1 MTDLGAM
8 FGLRGRTALVVG
20 GGGGMGRAGAL
31 GLAAAGAHVVVA
43 DRDAAAARGT
53 AAAIESPGDRDDA
66 APAEAVTVDLADAG
80 SIAALVD
87 GYADTADVLV
97 VTPGVNVRRAL
108 ADTTDDD
115 FDLVIDINLRG
126 YYRLLRA
133 FGPRMA
139 ERGGGSIVVFVSF
152 RAMVVEPG
160 QGLYAAAKAG
170 VVQLTKALAAE
181 LGPRGVRV
189 NAIAPGPFETALT
202 EPIRADPA
210 WYDAYTQKTAL
221 RRWAAPDEMAGT
233 VVWLASDA
241 SSYVTGSVVLVDG
254 GWMAVDGRFEPRLS

>member
-1 MTDLGAM
+1 MIDLNSM
-8 FGLRGRTALVVG
+8 FGLTGRTAVVVG
-20 GGGGMGRAGAL
+20 GGAGMGRAGA
-31 GLAAAGAHVVVA
+31 AASATAGAYVVVA
-43 DRDAAAARGT
+43 DRDVEAARGT
-53 AAAIESPGDRDDA
+53 VGSIDESTGGA
-66 APAEAVTVDLADAG
+66 TATAVDLADAA
-80 SIAALVD
+80 SIGALVD
-87 GYADTADVLV
+87 AYADTADVLV
-97 VTPGVNVRRAL
+97 VTPGINVRRAL

-115 FDLVIDINLRG
+115 FDLVVDVNLRG

-139 ERGGGSIVVFVSF
+139 TRGGGSIVVFVSF

-181 LGPRGVRV
+181 LGPQRVRV

-202 EPIRADPA
+202 EPIKADQQ
-210 WYDAYTQKTAL
+210 WYDAYTNKTAL
-221 RRWAAPDEMAGT
+221 RRWAQPEEMAGT
-233 VVWLASDA
+233 IVWLASEA

-254 GWMAVDGRFEPRLS
+254 GWMAVDGRFEPRLT